1 MFKGGAI
8 KLSFFV
14 FITELFKVSKES
26 FVLNCVMSQSCFSI
40 NINSLLVNCLVN
52 PNERRL

>member
-14 FITELFKVSKES
+14 FIIELLKVSKES

-40 NINSLLVNCLVN
+40 NSLLVNYLVN